1 MGYFNELPN
10 LDYLS
15 QLPDVNSNET
25 YITVKNLFKR
35 AKLRTDI
42 VNIITAFQYYQIKDN
57 ERPDVVASK
66 IYDDSELDWVIL
78 ITNNITNIREQ
89 WPLSNQDLY
98 YYMIDKYGSDEN
110 ISGIHHYETTE
121 VKDEYNRL
129 VVPSGLQVDANFSV
143 TYSKLNNAIVTISP
157 VKSVSNYEYEIN
169 ENEKKRK
176 IRILK
181 PQYLSVVI
189 TDMRNIMRYD
199 RSSQYVNQ
207 NTKKTYNPN
216 LTGV

>member
-15 QLPDVNSNET
+15 QLPDANSNET

-42 VNIITAFQYYQIKDN
+42 VNFITAFEYYQIEDN
-57 ERPDVVASK
+57 QRPDVIAQK
-66 IYDDSELDWVIL
+66 LYGDAKLDWVIL
-78 ITNNITNIREQ
+78 ITNNITNIREE
-89 WPLSNQDLY
+89 WPLSNQNLY
-98 YYMIDKYGSDEN
+98 NHMIEKYQTEN
-110 ISGIHHYETTE
+110 ALSSIHHYETTE

-129 VVPSGLQVDANFSV
+129 VVPSGLQVDSNYSI
-143 TYSKLNNAIVTISP
+143 TYSKLNNALVTVSP
-157 VKSVSNYEYEIN
+157 VKSVTNYEYEVDK
-169 ENEKKRK
+169 NEKKRL

-199 RSSQYVNQ
+199 KSSQYLNQ
-207 NTKKTYNPN
+207 NTKQSYNPN

>member
-10 LDYLS
+10 LEYLS
-15 QLPDVNSNET
+15 QLPDANTNET

-66 IYDDSELDWVIL
+66 LYDDSELDWVIL

-89 WPLSNQDLY
+89 WPLSSQDLY

>member
-35 AKLRTDI
+35 AKLRTDTI
-42 VNIITAFQYYQIKDN
+42 NVITAFDYYQIEDN
-57 ERPDVVASK
+57 QRPDVIAQK
-66 IYDDSELDWVIL
+66 LYGDAELDWVIL
-78 ITNNITNIREQ
+78 ITNNITNIREE
-89 WPLSNQDLY
+89 WPLSNQNLY
-98 YYMIDKYGSDEN
+98 NHMIEKYETEN
-110 ISGIHHYETTE
+110 ALSSIHHYETTE

-129 VVPSGLQVDANFSV
+129 VVPSGLQVDSNYSI
-143 TYSKLNNAIVTISP
+143 TYSKLNNALVTVSP
-157 VKSVSNYEYEIN
+157 VKSVTNYEYEVDK
-169 ENEKKRK
+169 NEKKRL

-199 RSSQYVNQ
+199 KSSQYLNQ
-207 NTKKTYNPN
+207 NTKQSYNPN

>member
-42 VNIITAFQYYQIKDN
+42 VNIITAFNYYQIEDN
-57 ERPDVVASK
+57 QRPDVIAQK
-66 IYDDSELDWVIL
+66 LYGDAELDWIIL
-78 ITNNITNIREQ
+78 ITNNITNIRQE
-89 WPLSNQDLY
+89 WPLSNQNLY
-98 YYMIDKYGSDEN
+98 YYMIEKYETEN
-110 ISGIHHYETTE
+110 TLSSIHHYETTE
-121 VKDEYNRL
+121 VRDEYNRL
-129 VVPSGLQVDANFSV
+129 VVPSGLQVDSNYSI
-143 TYSKLNNAIVTISP
+143 TYSKLDNALVTVSP
-157 VKSVSNYEYEIN
+157 VKSVTNYEYEVD

-176 IRILK
+176 IRVLK

-199 RSSQYVNQ
+199 KSSQYLDQ
-207 NTKKTYNPN
+207 NTKQSYNPN

>member
-1 MGYFNELPN
+1 MGYFKELPN
-10 LDYLS
+10 LEYLS
-15 QLPDVNSNET
+15 QLPDANSNET

-66 IYDDSELDWVIL
+66 LYDDSELDWVIL
-78 ITNNITNIREQ
+78 ITNNITNIREE
-89 WPLSNQDLY
+89 WPLSNQNLY

-110 ISGIHHYETTE
+110 ISGIHHHETTE

-129 VVPSGLQVDANFSV
+129 VVPSGLQVDSNYSI
-143 TYSKLNNAIVTISP
+143 TYSKFDNAIVKVSP
-157 VKSVSNYEYEIN
+157 VKSVTNYEYETNI
-169 ENEKKRK
+169 NEKKRQ

-181 PQYLSVVI
+181 PEYLSVVI
-189 TDMRNIMRYD
+189 TDLRNIMRYD
-199 RSSQYVNQ
+199 KSSQYLNQ
-207 NTKKTYNPN
+207 NTKKAYNPN